1 MGAISIGYIFAFDI
15 LGPRGSFG
23 GLGAH
28 PDYFASAMY
37 IATTETT
44 DDAIAFDSLLFGH
57 IEELSRPREDL
68 SAGMPDIAS
77 ISSTENPACKPRAV
91 SQTA

>member
-1 MGAISIGYIFAFDI
+1 MGAISIGYIFAADI
-15 LGPRGSFG
+15 LCPRGSFG

-37 IATTETT
+37 IATTETI
-44 DDAIAFDSLLFGH
+44 DDATTFDSLLFEH
-57 IEELSRPREDL
+57 LEELSRPREDL

-77 ISSTENPACKPRAV
+77 ILPTGDPEFKPRAV